1 MKNLLLTD
9 FVVDKDW
16 VFLKHLGESDWIC
29 IGKQSTR
36 LHDSF
41 LKNLVRYAIYFIFP
55 LQFVF
60 KRSCYGKIVAYQQ
73 FFGLNFAFWCR
84 VFHLKKRN
92 DLTVMTF
99 IYKKKLG
106 RAGLLY
112 HKYMSYV
119 VTSQYIDRF
128 ICFSKEEC
136 AYYANLFG
144 VDKSK
149 FIFCPLGKEEPL
161 VKDVKDEG
169 YIFATGLS
177 NRDYDFLVD
186 ALKYT
191 DYRCVIACDAY
202 KLKDCPANT
211 SVLNNCYG
219 ESMLNLMAHCHC
231 VVVPLKD
238 LRISSGQ
245 LVVLQAMS
253 LGKPVIC
260 THADGI
266 IDYVENEVTG
276 YLIDNKKEQLLSA
289 LHRLYEHKGDY
300 DAIAKNARVSYL
312 NNFTVE
318 AMFRRIAH
326 VINIAK

>member
-1 MKNLLLTD
+1 
-9 FVVDKDW
+9 
-16 VFLKHLGESDWIC
+16 
-29 IGKQSTR
+29 
-36 LHDSF
+36 
-41 LKNLVRYAIYFIFP
+41 
-55 LQFVF
+55 
-60 KRSCYGKIVAYQQ
+60 
-73 FFGLNFAFWCR
+73 
-84 VFHLKKRN
+84 
-92 DLTVMTF
+92 
-99 IYKKKLG
+99 
-106 RAGLLY
+106 
-112 HKYMSYV
+112 MSYV

-169 YIFATGLS
+169 YIFATGRS

-202 KLKDCPANT
+202 KLKDCPSNT

-266 IDYVENEVTG
+266 IDYVRNEVTG
-276 YLIDNKKEQLLSA
+276 YLIDNKRSNCFLRCIVFMNIKVIMTRWPRMHEFHISTISRLRPCFVA
-289 LHRLYEHKGDY
+289 LHTL
-300 DAIAKNARVSYL
+300 
-312 NNFTVE
+312 
-318 AMFRRIAH
+318 
-326 VINIAK
+326 